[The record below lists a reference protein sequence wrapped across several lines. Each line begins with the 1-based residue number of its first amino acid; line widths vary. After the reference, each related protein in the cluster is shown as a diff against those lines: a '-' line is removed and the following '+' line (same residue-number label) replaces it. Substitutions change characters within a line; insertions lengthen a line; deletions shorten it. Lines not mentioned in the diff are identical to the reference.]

1 MEPIIK
7 VDNVSMCFNLSTEKH
22 ESLKEYLLA
31 MVQGRLQYDE
41 FYALKDV
48 SLDIMPGD
56 FYGLVGLNGSGK
68 STLLK
73 TIAGVYKPTRG
84 KVTVNGTIAPLIEL
98 GAGFDMDLTARE
110 NIYLNGT
117 VLGFSPKY
125 LDEKFDEIVEFSEL
139 QNFLDVPLKNYSS
152 GMVARIGFAIATITK
167 PDILIADEVKP
178 DAKEAIAFLKRRDA
192 GRATFLPMSAIRGDM
207 LREPRLDQEY
217 GFVGIASELCRCETQ
232 YAGIRDSLLGRTVVA
247 ENLDRAAEIARKL
260 RYRFRV
266 VSLDGQVVNAG
277 GSFTGGS
284 AARNSGL
291 LSRAA
296 EIERIRGEAQKLYAA
311 AEEAAAR
318 FKTARQEAANA
329 SAELDA
335 ARSELTVLHEDEIRF
350 AAEITR
356 VERDVETQKRQY
368 RDLLA
373 EQENAAGRIA
383 SLEQTAAEAAAQI
396 ASLEADAEKIRA
408 RMEDRQPRGTDAAL
422 QRDVRPAAG
431 DPHARALG
439 REGQGDA
446 DDGDRGAGDAPFG
459 PLRPREAAPAR

>member
-41 FYALKDV
+41 FYALRDV

-73 TIAGVYKPTRG
+73 TIAGVYKPSKG

-167 PDILIADEVKP
+167 PDILIADEVLSVG
-178 DAKEAIAFLKRRDA
+178 DFLFQEKCEKR
-192 GRATFLPMSAIRGDM
+192 M
-207 LREPRLDQEY
+207 
-217 GFVGIASELCRCETQ
+217 
-232 YAGIRDSLLGRTVVA
+232 A
-247 ENLDRAAEIARKL
+247 E
-260 RYRFRV
+260 
-266 VSLDGQVVNAG
+266 
-277 GSFTGGS
+277 
-284 AARNSGL
+284 L
-291 LSRAA
+291 LSGGTTVILVSHSIDQ
-296 EIERIRGEAQKLYAA
+296 IERMCNKVAW
-311 AEEAAAR
+311 
-318 FKTARQEAANA
+318 
-329 SAELDA
+329 LDHGHL
-335 ARSELTVLHEDEIRF
+335 RRLGPTK
-350 AAEITR
+350 EITA
-356 VERDVETQKRQY
+356 EY
-368 RDLLA
+368 RKF
-373 EQENAAGRIA
+373 EKK
-383 SLEQTAAEAAAQI
+383 
-396 ASLEADAEKIRA
+396 DA
-408 RMEDRQPRGTDAAL
+408 M
-422 QRDVRPAAG
+422 PAKVT
-431 DPHARALG
+431 
-439 REGQGDA
+439 E
-446 DDGDRGAGDAPFG
+446 
-459 PLRPREAAPAR
+459 E

>member
-41 FYALKDV
+41 FYALRDV

-73 TIAGVYKPTRG
+73 TIAGVYKPTKG

-167 PDILIADEVKP
+167 PDILIADEVLSVG
-178 DAKEAIAFLKRRDA
+178 DFLFQQKCEKRMQELMA
-192 GRATFLPMSAIRGDM
+192 GGT
-207 LREPRLDQEY
+207 
-217 GFVGIASELCRCETQ
+217 T
-232 YAGIRDSLLGRTVVA
+232 
-247 ENLDRAAEIARKL
+247 
-260 RYRFRV
+260 
-266 VSLDGQVVNAG
+266 VSLVSHSIEQSERMCSKVAWLSHGRLKMNGDTETVCNAYKA
-277 GSFTGGS
+277 TQ
-284 AARNSGL
+284 
-291 LSRAA
+291 
-296 EIERIRGEAQKLYAA
+296 RGEA
-311 AEEAAAR
+311 
-318 FKTARQEAANA
+318 
-329 SAELDA
+329 
-335 ARSELTVLHEDEIRF
+335 
-350 AAEITR
+350 
-356 VERDVETQKRQY
+356 
-368 RDLLA
+368 
-373 EQENAAGRIA
+373 
-383 SLEQTAAEAAAQI
+383 
-396 ASLEADAEKIRA
+396 
-408 RMEDRQPRGTDAAL
+408 
-422 QRDVRPAAG
+422 
-431 DPHARALG
+431 
-439 REGQGDA
+439 
-446 DDGDRGAGDAPFG
+446 
-459 PLRPREAAPAR
+459 